1 MANFAE
7 SFFDGVD
14 TFFAWLSTSL
24 KQTTD
29 AYCDIET
36 ADSEFVLAGHDGSLL
51 SVIEVFGATAL
62 VGEEEFTRSVEG
74 LTNSLRTA
82 MGQAG
87 HSLQVYFAHDKQ
99 NVKKHISNIYEPA
112 RATAKRLELNLD
124 DLFDEREEYL
134 SEYCAEERVF
144 LVLWTHP
151 KSLAA
156 EELKQALKEKQ
167 ATIKESKLPPFKNT
181 QTVFAA
187 IPELRDTHDAFVR
200 SVVNDFGSLSFKV
213 GLLDAHSA
221 IFEMRMSADPDFTAD
236 DWRATLPG
244 DKIPVREVEGFEG
257 DPSDLL
263 WFPVGK
269 QIVPR
274 DAENLDL
281 RTARVG
287 DKIYSSVFIDL
298 FPKDVRNF
306 MVLFNRV
313 LPAHIPWRI
322 SFMLNS
328 DGLST
333 IKLKG
338 LLSAILSFTSQQN
351 RLISNSVNLLKYL
364 QLNSDEALIRL
375 RVAASTWAPEGK
387 MGLLRRRA
395 SELSKAI
402 QGWGST
408 EVSEISGDP
417 FGGVVSSMLGMTT
430 NNLGTACVAPLSQ
443 VVSMLPISRPA
454 SSWTQGALLFRSPD
468 GKLWPFQPG
477 STQQTTWIDLCYA
490 RPGSGKSVLS
500 NALNLALSLSGG
512 LMRLPRIAIID
523 IGPSSS
529 GLVSLLKEALP
540 RTKRHLVAYYRL
552 RMTPEY
558 SINPFDTQL
567 GCRFPTALERTFLVN
582 FLTLLATPLGAQKPY
597 DGIADLSGMVV
608 DELYKNLADD
618 GNPYTYTE
626 GVEVMIDGILEE
638 IGFVKDA
645 KTTWWEVTDA
655 LFVAG
660 FEHEALLAQR
670 YAMPLLA
677 DAASICRTPAIDDLY
692 GKIIAPTGESLI
704 NAFGRMIS
712 AAVREYPILSRVTA
726 FDIGDARIVSLD
738 LDEVAKSGGDA
749 ADRQTAV
756 MYMLARYVLARHYYL
771 TKEAIGEIP
780 EQYKSYHGQRIQDI
794 REDPK
799 RIVYDEFHRTSKSQA
814 VRDQVLVDM
823 REGRKWKVQIALL
836 SQSVEDFDDVMIEF
850 ATSIFV
856 MDAGPSQA
864 VEKTVKI
871 FGLSDTAKTALRTR
885 VHGPR
890 QGGATFLAQFA
901 TKSGINVQLLTL
913 TLGPIELWAFST
925 TAEDA
930 QVRNELYKH
939 LGPAEARRL
948 LANLFP
954 SGSVGKVLEER
965 LSEMREDEG
974 LISEEK
980 KLGVVDGLIDDILK
994 AYSENPNI
1002 KSLPRKKESML
1013 Y

>member
-1 MANFAE
+1 MANFVE
-7 SFFDGVD
+7 SLFDGID

-24 KQTTD
+24 KQTTES
-29 AYCDIET
+29 YCDIET
-36 ADSEFVLAGHDGSLL
+36 ADSEHVLAGHDGSLI
-51 SVIEVFGATAL
+51 SVIEIHGATAL
-62 VGEEEFTRSVEG
+62 VGAEEFSRSVEG
-74 LTNSLRTA
+74 ITNSLRTV
-82 MGQAG
+82 MGRDG
-87 HSLQVYFAHDKQ
+87 HSIQVYFSYDKQ
-99 NVKKHISNIYEPA
+99 GVKHKIERIYKPA
-112 RATAKRLELNLD
+112 RGTAKRLELELE
-124 DLFDEREEYL
+124 DLFKEREDYL
-134 SEYCAEERVF
+134 SGYCAVERVF
-144 LVLWTHP
+144 IVLWTHP
-151 KSLAA
+151 KALSN
-156 EELKQALKEKQ
+156 EELKQASKDKGQ
-167 ATIKESKLPPFKNT
+167 MIKETKAPPFKNS
-181 QTVFAA
+181 QTIFAA
-187 IPELRDTHDAFVR
+187 IPELRDTHDAFIR
-200 SVVNDFGSLSFKV
+200 SVVNDFGSLSLNV
-213 GLLDAHSA
+213 ALLDVHRAVY
-221 IFEMRMSADPDFTAD
+221 EMRMSCDPDFTSE

-244 DKIPVREVEGFEG
+244 DKIPVREIQAFEG

-263 WFPVGK
+263 WFPLSK
-269 QIVPR
+269 QILPR
-274 DAENLDL
+274 DAENEDL
-281 RTARVG
+281 RTVRVG
-287 DKIYSSVFIDL
+287 DKIYSTVFIDL
-298 FPKDVRNF
+298 FPKDVRSF
-306 MVLFNRV
+306 MVLFSRV
-313 LPAHIPWRI
+313 LPSRIPWRI
-322 SFMLNS
+322 SFIMNS
-328 DGLST
+328 NGLST
-333 IKLKG
+333 VKLKG
-338 LLSAILSFTSQQN
+338 LLAAILSFTSQQN

-364 QLNSDEALIRL
+364 QLNSDEALVRL
-375 RVAASTWAPEGK
+375 RVAATTWAPEGQTQ
-387 MGLLRRRA
+387 LLRRRS
-395 SELSKAI
+395 SELTKAI

-408 EVSEISGDP
+408 EVSELSGDP
-417 FGGVVSSMLGMTT
+417 FGGVVSSMLGVTT
-430 NNLGTACVAPLSQ
+430 NNLGTPCVAPLSSI
-443 VVSMLPISRPA
+443 VSMLPITRPA
-454 SSWTQGALLFRSPD
+454 SPWEHGALLFRSPD

-477 STQQTTWIDLCYA
+477 SSQQTTWIDLCYA

-500 NALNLALSLSGG
+500 NALNLALCLQGG
-512 LMRLPRIAIID
+512 LNRLPRIAIID

-529 GLVSLLKEALP
+529 GLISLLKEALP
-540 RTKRHLVAYYRL
+540 RAKRHLVAYYRL

-582 FLTLLATPLGAQKPY
+582 FLTLLSTPLGAARPY
-597 DGIADLSGMVV
+597 DGVADLAGMVV

-660 FEHEALLAQR
+660 FDHEALLSQR

-677 DAASICRTPAIDDLY
+677 DAASICRTPAIEDLY
-692 GKIIAPTGESLI
+692 GKIVAPTGESLI

-712 AAVREYPILSRVTA
+712 AAVREYPILSRVTC
-726 FDIGDARIVSLD
+726 FDIGDARVVSLD

-771 TKEAIGEIP
+771 TKESISDIP
-780 EQYKSYHGQRIQDI
+780 EQYQTYHAQRIQDI

-850 ATSIFV
+850 ATAIYV

-871 FGLSDTAKTALRTR
+871 FGLSETAKHALRTR

-901 TKSGINVQLLTL
+901 TKRGINVQLLTL

-930 QVRNELYKH
+930 SVRNELYRH

-948 LANLFP
+948 LASLFP
-954 SGSVGKVLEER
+954 SGSVSKVLEDR
-965 LSEMREDEG
+965 LTSMREDEG
-974 LISEEK
+974 LITEEK
-980 KLGVVDGLIDDILK
+980 RTGIIEELVNEILQ
-994 AYSENPNI
+994 AYSENPNV
-1002 KSLPRKKESML
+1002 KSLPKRTADT